1 MSFTY
6 DTKTNRGKVRLI
18 IADQDATD
26 PMFDDDEIDAFLSIN
41 SDIRLAA
48 AYALGTMATNQV
60 MVLKVIKLLDLT
72 TDGAK
77 VSDALR
83 RLAKDLRDQ
92 VANEYAF
99 DIAEMI
105 DNQFSVREFWLKE
118 ALRDVA

>member
-18 IADQDATD
+18 IADQDSTD